1 MEPIPDP
8 ALIDTLLER
17 ILASEGFR
25 RSDRQTALLR
35 FLVTRVCQGH
45 PEPVKEY
52 ELGIEVFG
60 RPISYDPRTDPIVRV
75 GMRELRTRL
84 SRYYATEGVTDPIRI
99 EQPKGRYCVVF
110 TSPGPVPESEAAP
123 PEPMP
128 PATGKGW
135 HRLAHVSLFL
145 ASSILIA
152 SAFAGVLG
160 MRDDP
165 AAGSVNLEAP
175 AVAVLPFVNLSGD
188 ARHDYFSDG
197 LTDELVSALMRV
209 EGLRVTGRTSAFAL
223 KGASA
228 APQEIGRTLGADALL
243 SGSVRRAG
251 DRVRIAA
258 RLTSSQDGFEL
269 WSRTFEATIADL
281 LSIQVDTAR
290 SVAQALR
297 LRLDPSSGQ
306 AFIRRS
312 NDDPRTY
319 DLYLQARYL
328 AQTREKDRLLESIP
342 VFEQAITLDPG
353 YALAHAGLA
362 DAYGV
367 LAFNGHTEP
376 AAAIARAREA
386 ARRAL
391 AFDPTL
397 GEALAQLAHLAAF
410 VDWDWALAERQFR
423 QALELTPSHPRIHAW
438 FGQALVVQGRFD
450 EGLSELLV
458 AQRLDPLAPSLT
470 YGLGEAYLYAGRHDE
485 TQREAH
491 RLLQDNPQSWG
502 AHNLLARSFM
512 AAGNQAR
519 AAAALER
526 SHGELW
532 ADALALVALG
542 DEKGARELID
552 LHRARIGTTQ
562 PFAVAS
568 LYASAGDLGQA
579 LSWLERAYAMRQVD
593 LVSLAVD
600 PALTPLK
607 SEPRF
612 QSLVRRIGLGQ
623 QLSLTA
629 AR

>member
-1 MEPIPDP
+1 
-8 ALIDTLLER
+8 
-17 ILASEGFR
+17 
-25 RSDRQTALLR
+25 
-35 FLVTRVCQGH
+35 
-45 PEPVKEY
+45 
-52 ELGIEVFG
+52 
-60 RPISYDPRTDPIVRV
+60 
-75 GMRELRTRL
+75 
-84 SRYYATEGVTDPIRI
+84 
-99 EQPKGRYCVVF
+99 
-110 TSPGPVPESEAAP
+110 
-123 PEPMP
+123 MP
-128 PATGKGW
+128 PAAGKGW
-135 HRLAHVSLFL
+135 HRLAHVSLFF

-188 ARHDYFSDG
+188 ARQDYFSDG

-223 KGASA
+223 KGM
-228 APQEIGRTLGADALL
+228 
-243 SGSVRRAG
+243 
-251 DRVRIAA
+251 
-258 RLTSSQDGFEL
+258 
-269 WSRTFEATIADL
+269 
-281 LSIQVDTAR
+281 
-290 SVAQALR
+290 
-297 LRLDPSSGQ
+297 
-306 AFIRRS
+306 
-312 NDDPRTY
+312 
-319 DLYLQARYL
+319 
-328 AQTREKDRLLESIP
+328 
-342 VFEQAITLDPG
+342 
-353 YALAHAGLA
+353 
-362 DAYGV
+362 
-367 LAFNGHTEP
+367 
-376 AAAIARAREA
+376 
-386 ARRAL
+386 
-391 AFDPTL
+391 
-397 GEALAQLAHLAAF
+397 
-410 VDWDWALAERQFR
+410 
-423 QALELTPSHPRIHAW
+423 
-438 FGQALVVQGRFD
+438 
-450 EGLSELLV
+450 
-458 AQRLDPLAPSLT
+458 
-470 YGLGEAYLYAGRHDE
+470 LGEAYLYAGRHDE
-485 TQREAH
+485 TQREAQ

-526 SHGELW
+526 SRGELW

-542 DEKGARELID
+542 DGKGARELID

-562 PFAVAS
+562 PFSVAS